1 MEQFES
7 DVKIPEQLPLLPV
20 RDIVVFPYMVLPL
33 FVGRESSI
41 AAVNDALSADRLIFL
56 ACQKDASQEEPEES
70 DINTVGTVAVILR
83 MLKLPDERIKI
94 LVQGV
99 KRATIEEYVQ
109 MKPFAKVKITP
120 FSEEASESNLASEAL
135 IRHVK
140 EQLHNAVSLGKP
152 MLPDLL
158 AVIETIEDS
167 GKLADIIV
175 SNLGLKMEEAQEV
188 LEEDDT
194 VERLKK
200 VSEFLTREISIL
212 EVQQKIMNEARGE
225 IDKSQKEYFLR
236 EQLKAIKKELG
247 EEDDFQ
253 IEIEE
258 YEKKIKKA
266 KMPKAIA
273 EEADKQLKRLA
284 RMHPDSAE
292 STVARTFLDWLVELP
307 WSKASKEKLDL
318 ITAKK
323 ILNDDHFGLEEVKE
337 RILDFLALRKLKK
350 DMKSPILCFV
360 GPPGVGKTSL
370 GKSIASAMGREYVR
384 MSLGGMRDEAEI
396 RGHRRTYIGAL
407 PGKIIQSMKTA
418 GTNNPL
424 IMLDEIDKLGSDFR
438 GDPASALL
446 EVLDPVQNVNFVDHF
461 LGVPFDLSKVLF
473 ITTANYLDPIPH
485 ALRDRM
491 EIIQIPG
498 YTEEE
503 KLKIAEKYLVPRQI
517 KENGLTPEQIKFS
530 KTAIMHIIKSY
541 TRESGLR
548 NLERN
553 IGTVC
558 RKVGRKIVEGHSK
571 TYSITPSLAEKFLG
585 AVKFMDDE
593 ELKDNEVG
601 TATGLAWTPVGGDVL
616 FIECTK
622 YPGKG
627 NLLVTGQLGDVM
639 KESSRAAYTYV
650 RTIASRYG
658 VDPED
663 FNKYDIH
670 VHVPAGAIPKDGP
683 SAGITMGT
691 ALLSVFTGRAIH
703 KSVAMT
709 GEITITGKVLPIGGL
724 KEKLLAAKRHGIT
737 KVLIPKKNEKDLVS
751 MPKYVKSS
759 LEIVPVEKF
768 EEVAEIALLPA
779 PPKPA
784 DEKAVEEKPAATP
797 KKAAAKK
804 KPAEKNV

>member
-1 MEQFES
+1 MEHFET
-7 DVKIPEQLPLLPV
+7 DVKIPDELPLLPV

-33 FVGRESSI
+33 FVGRENSI
-41 AAVNDALSADRLIFL
+41 TAVNEALSADRLIFL
-56 ACQKDASQEEPEES
+56 ACQKDASQEEPAEDE
-70 DINTVGTVAVILR
+70 INRVGTVAVILR

-99 KRATIEEYVQ
+99 KRATIEEFVQ
-109 MKPFAKVKITP
+109 MKPYLKVKITP
-120 FSEEASESNLASEAL
+120 FSEDAAEDDLASEAL
-135 IRHVK
+135 TRHVK
-140 EQLHNAVSLGKP
+140 EQLHNAVNLGKP

-158 AVIETIEDS
+158 AVIETIDNA
-167 GKLADIIV
+167 GKLSDIIV
-175 SNLGLKMEEAQEV
+175 SNLGLKMEEAQEI
-188 LEEDDT
+188 LEETDT
-194 VERLKK
+194 IERLKK

-253 IEIEE
+253 IEVEE

-307 WSKASKEKLDL
+307 WSKSSKDKLDL
-318 ITAKK
+318 KTAKK

-370 GKSIASAMGREYVR
+370 GKSIASAMGRQYVR

-424 IMLDEIDKLGSDFR
+424 IMLDEIDKLGHDFR

-473 ITTANYLDPIPH
+473 ITTANYLDPIPL

-491 EIIQIPG
+491 EVIQIPG

-503 KLKIAEKYLVPRQI
+503 KLKISEKYLVPRQI
-517 KENGLTPEQIKFS
+517 TENGLTPEKIKFS
-530 KTAIMHIIKSY
+530 KTALMHIINSY

-548 NLERN
+548 NLERS

-558 RKVGRKIVEGHSK
+558 RKVGRKVAEGENKVFHISPK
-571 TYSITPSLAEKFLG
+571 LAEKFLG
-585 AVKFMDDE
+585 PVKYLGED
-593 ELKDNEVG
+593 ELKENEIG

-650 RTIASRYG
+650 RTIAHNYG
-658 VDPED
+658 IDPED
-663 FNKYDIH
+663 FNKFDIH

-691 ALLSVFTGRAIH
+691 AIVSVLTQRPVN
-703 KSVAMT
+703 KSIAMT

-737 KVLIPKKNEKDLVS
+737 KVIIPKKNEKDLETLPLFVKKSLKIVS
-751 MPKYVKSS
+751 
-759 LEIVPVEKF
+759 VEKF
-768 EEVAEIALLPA
+768 EEVVEQALLPA
-779 PPKPA
+779 VNVPEPQKTVTT
-784 DEKAVEEKPAATP
+784 EK
-797 KKAAAKK
+797 
-804 KPAEKNV
+804 

>member
-1 MEQFES
+1 MDQFES

-33 FVGRESSI
+33 FVGRENSI
-41 AAVNDALSADRLIFL
+41 AAVNEALSADRLIFL
-56 ACQKDASQEEPEES
+56 ACQKDASQEEPEEEG
-70 DINTVGTVAVILR
+70 INTIGTVAIILR

-94 LVQGV
+94 LVQGI
-99 KRATIEEYVQ
+99 KRATIEEYIQ
-109 MKPFAKVKITP
+109 MKPFVKVKINT
-120 FSEEASESNLASEAL
+120 FSEEASDDTLASEAL
-135 IRHVK
+135 LRHVK

-158 AVIETIEDS
+158 AVIETIDDA

-175 SNLGLKMEEAQEV
+175 SNLGLKTDEAQDI
-188 LEEDDT
+188 LEEKDIIS
-194 VERLKK
+194 RLRK
-200 VSEFLTREISIL
+200 VSEFLNKEISIL

-266 KMPKAIA
+266 KMPKTVA

-307 WSKASKEKLDL
+307 WSKASKDKLD
-318 ITAKK
+318 IKTAKQ

-350 DMKSPILCFV
+350 DLKSPIICFV

-370 GKSIASAMGREYVR
+370 GKSIAAAMGREYVR
-384 MSLGGMRDEAEI
+384 LSLGGMRDEAEI

-424 IMLDEIDKLGSDFR
+424 IMLDEIDKLGNDFR

-446 EVLDPVQNVNFVDHF
+446 EVLDPVQNVNFTDHF
-461 LGVPFDLSKVLF
+461 LGLPFDLSKVLF
-473 ITTANYLDPIPH
+473 ITTANYLDPIPA

-503 KLKIAEKYLVPRQI
+503 KLKISEKYLIPRQI
-517 KENGLTPEQIKFS
+517 KDNGLTPEQIKFS
-530 KTAIMHIIKSY
+530 KAAVIAIIKGY

-558 RKVGRKIVEGHSK
+558 RKVARKIVEGSSNEIFH
-571 TYSITPSLAEKFLG
+571 ITPKLAEKFLG
-585 AVKFMDDE
+585 PVKFIGED

-601 TATGLAWTPVGGDVL
+601 TVTGLAWTPVGGDVL
-616 FIECTK
+616 FVECTR
-622 YPGKG
+622 YTGKG
-627 NLLVTGQLGDVM
+627 NLIVTGQLGDVM
-639 KESSRAAYTYV
+639 KESSRAAFTYI
-650 RTIASRYG
+650 RTIAEKYG
-658 VDPED
+658 VNPED
-663 FNKYDIH
+663 FSKYDYH
-670 VHVPAGAIPKDGP
+670 VHAPAGAIPKDGP
-683 SAGITMGT
+683 SAGITMAT
-691 ALLSVFTGRAIH
+691 AILSVLTNRPIL
-703 KSVAMT
+703 KNVAMT

-737 KVLIPKKNEKDLVS
+737 KVIIPKKNEKDVAA
-751 MPKYVKSS
+751 MPKYVKTS
-759 LEIVPVEKF
+759 LEIVAVEKF
-768 EEVAEIALLPA
+768 DEVIEHALLEALPKPPA
-779 PPKPA
+779 PAAPK
-784 DEKAVEEKPAATP
+784 EEK
-797 KKAAAKK
+797 KEDK
-804 KPAEKNV
+804 E